1 MYSVMTSF
9 RLSIAGFSQPWIFSQ
24 SLTVAAPFRAFT
36 LMNDELASRNLRNTR
51 LAYAFDVSADR
62 SELLLNALV
71 AAVHMVDAVD
81 DSLSFGDERSQD
93 EGCARTEI

>member
-62 SELLLNALV
+62 SELLLNALI
-71 AAVHMVDAVD
+71 AAVDMIDAVD
-81 DSLSFGDERSQD
+81 HRLAVGDQRRQHQRRA
-93 EGCARTEI
+93 GAQI